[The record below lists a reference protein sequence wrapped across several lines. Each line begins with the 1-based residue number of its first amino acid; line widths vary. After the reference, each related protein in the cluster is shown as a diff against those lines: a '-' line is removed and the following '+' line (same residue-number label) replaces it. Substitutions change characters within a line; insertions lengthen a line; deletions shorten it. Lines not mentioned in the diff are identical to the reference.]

1 MAPPLCYFL
10 APILV
15 EPLINLCKTKRK
27 LITTLL
33 LSLNVGVFGWLTIL
47 GRNISDSSNVSLLF
61 GLVLTQS
68 MLYSAP
74 YARIALVE
82 MTAEGESSPTIIYH
96 MYNFFTLFQC
106 LLSALSYFLIGYSL

>member
-1 MAPPLCYFL
+1 M
-10 APILV
+10 IS
-15 EPLINLCKTKRK
+15 LCKTKRK

-33 LSLNVGVFGWLTIL
+33 LSLNVGVFGWVTIL

-82 MTAEGESSPTIIYH
+82 MTTEGEGSPTIIYH

-106 LLSALSYFLIGYSL
+106 VLSALSYFLIGYSLQKGT